1 MSPGRSDIPAK
12 AGWVG
17 AIQAQAVEGSVVG
30 VGEHL
35 LDRERYSIVLILKS
49 G

>member
-17 AIQAQAVEGSVVG
+17 VIQAQAVKGSVVG

-35 LDRERYSIVLILKS
+35 LDRGRYYIGLILKS